1 MLNSNTEVISRK
13 VVLFQSEI
21 LELKKRVSE
30 LLTEKA
36 ILEKEIA
43 SLRDNMSE
51 VRQENTDLQEIVY
64 DLNKENNHL
73 KSRAEQL
80 QEAANHTSLIVEQ
93 AAEIITAKNEP
104 EPPIQ
109 PVPDPVEQKIK
120 EAELEKQ
127 LFEYERNA
135 TIPDYFHFESDE
147 NNFDSGEQD

>member
-21 LELKKRVSE
+21 LELKKRVAE

-36 ILEKEIA
+36 ILEKETA
-43 SLRDNMSE
+43 SLKENMAE

-73 KSRAEQL
+73 KSRVEQL
-80 QEAANHTSLIVEQ
+80 QEAASQ
-93 AAEIITAKNEP
+93 AAVVVEP
-104 EPPIQ
+104 TVEAVAESTESQAIVPP
-109 PVPDPVEQKIK
+109 VLDPQEQKLK

-147 NNFDSGEQD
+147 NNFDSGDQD

>member
-1 MLNSNTEVISRK
+1 MSNSNLDIISRK

-21 LELKKRVSE
+21 LEMKKKISE
-30 LLTEKA
+30 FQKEKTLLERETN
-36 ILEKEIA
+36 
-43 SLRDNMSE
+43 SLRDNLAE

-73 KSRAEQL
+73 KSRVEQL
-80 QEAANHTSLIVEQ
+80 TINATIPPISMPVADTPRE
-93 AAEIITAKNEP
+93 NENVPLP
-104 EPPIQ
+104 EPTT
-109 PVPDPVEQKIK
+109 PDPLEQKRH

>member
-36 ILEKEIA
+36 ILEKETA
-43 SLRDNMSE
+43 SLKENMAE

-73 KSRAEQL
+73 KSRVDQL
-80 QEAANHTSLIVEQ
+80 QEAASHVAVILEP
-93 AAEIITAKNEP
+93 AAEIISESS
-104 EPPIQ
+104 ESQIVDPPI
-109 PVPDPVEQKIK
+109 PDPQEQKIK

-147 NNFDSGEQD
+147 NNFDSGDQD

>member
-36 ILEKEIA
+36 ILEKETA
-43 SLRDNMSE
+43 SLKENMAE

-73 KSRAEQL
+73 KSRVDQL
-80 QEAANHTSLIVEQ
+80 QEAASHVAVISEP
-93 AAEIITAKNEP
+93 AAEIIAESS
-104 EPPIQ
+104 ESQIVAPPI
-109 PVPDPVEQKIK
+109 PDPQEQKIK

-147 NNFDSGEQD
+147 NNFDSGDQD